1 MNGFIEYW
9 HLILRDMD
17 EGANDIILCVDNDQ
31 FEKAK
36 TIIKEISEKYH
47 SGDVLTEDAV
57 WIAGGLLQYIYNQ
70 LNNEWINF
78 YVFHQDENNTIY
90 Y

>member
-1 MNGFIEYW
+1 MGFIEYW

-17 EGANDIILCVDNDQ
+17 EGANDIILCVDKDH

-36 TIIKEISEKYH
+36 TIIKDISEKYH
-47 SGDVLTEDAV
+47 SGDISTEDAV

>member
-1 MNGFIEYW
+1 MGFIEYW

-17 EGANDIILCVDNDQ
+17 EGANDIILCVDKEH

-36 TIIKEISEKYH
+36 NIIKDISQKYH
-47 SGDVLTEDAV
+47 SGDEETEDKV
-57 WIAGGLLQYIYNQ
+57 WIAGGLLQHIYNQ
-70 LNNEWINF
+70 LNNEWISF